1 MDNKMDNRDTLK
13 QLRDAIKAAHP
24 TDSEVIMLVRA
35 LGTLEG
41 ILSTL
46 MTTNTEVKKTVEFMI
61 KYYEEKKAA

>member
-1 MDNKMDNRDTLK
+1 MSNIDKLT

-46 MTTNTEVKKTVEFMI
+46 MVTNTEVKKTVEFMVN
-61 KYYEEKKAA
+61 YYEERKVA